1 MFPRGVSDL
10 GTRGYME
17 GKLRMSGTGYN
28 QLFLKDKKTRPC
40 APTQQAYARIL
51 VLGIGV
57 VAALLAGLFVPGV
70 AQAVTEGSA
79 TADVVY
85 VNDMI
90 YINLRAGPQS
100 GSETIK
106 VIPTGTRLTVLE
118 RPEGGE
124 SLRVRLDSGEEGWVQ
139 SQYLT
144 ELPVARDRIGPLE
157 ARVQQLEEER
167 AELRRQ
173 LKAATTDKKQL
184 EAGQANQEQE
194 VARLSRELEEL
205 RAISG
210 GAVATHAEN
219 QTLKHQ
225 QMVLGREVE
234 QLKAEKNALEGRIT
248 MVGIGAAV
256 IALIIGFYIGYT
268 PVRNQKRWQRL
279 P

>member
-1 MFPRGVSDL
+1 VRAVNDTGAW
-10 GTRGYME
+10 GYME
-17 GKLRMSGTGYN
+17 GMKGMSGTGYN
-28 QLFLKDKKTRPC
+28 NLLLKDKKEYLC
-40 APTQQAYARIL
+40 APTQRVYAR
-51 VLGIGV
+51 VLGLSVGV
-57 VAALLAGLFVPGV
+57 VAALLSGLFVPGL
-70 AQAVTEGSA
+70 AQAVTEDSGRPN
-79 TADVVY
+79 VVY

-90 YINLRAGPQS
+90 YINLRAGRQS

-167 AELRRQ
+167 TELRKQ
-173 LKAATTDKKQL
+173 LAAATDDKKRLQ
-184 EAGQANQEQE
+184 AGQSNQDQE
-194 VARLSRELEEL
+194 VSRLSRELEEL

-210 GAVATHAEN
+210 EAVATHAEN
-219 QTLKHQ
+219 QTLKQQ
-225 QMVLGREVE
+225 QMALDREVK
-234 QLKAEKNALEGRIT
+234 QLKAEKNELRGRIT

-256 IALIIGFYIGYT
+256 VALIIGFYIGYT

>member
-1 MFPRGVSDL
+1 M
-10 GTRGYME
+10 
-17 GKLRMSGTGYN
+17 
-28 QLFLKDKKTRPC
+28 
-40 APTQQAYARIL
+40 
-51 VLGIGV
+51 V
-57 VAALLAGLFVPGV
+57 VALLSGLFVPAM
-70 AQAVTEGSA
+70 AQAVTEGSG
-79 TADVVY
+79 TPDVVY

-90 YINLRAGPQS
+90 YINLRAGPQP

-173 LKAATTDKKQL
+173 VKAATTDKKQL
-184 EAGQANQEQE
+184 QAGQANQEQE
-194 VARLSRELEEL
+194 VARLNRELEEL

-210 GAVATHAEN
+210 DAVATHAEN
-219 QTLKHQ
+219 ETLKHQ
-225 QMVLGREVE
+225 QMALGREVE
-234 QLKAEKNALEGRIT
+234 QLKAEKNALKGRIT

>member
-1 MFPRGVSDL
+1 
-10 GTRGYME
+10 
-17 GKLRMSGTGYN
+17 MSGTGYN
-28 QLFLKDKKTRPC
+28 PLFSKDKKTRLC
-40 APTQQAYARIL
+40 APTQRTYARIL
-51 VLGIGV
+51 GLGIGV
-57 VAALLAGLFVPGV
+57 VAALLSGLFVPGV
-70 AQAVTEGSA
+70 ARAVTEGSGKP
-79 TADVVY
+79 DVVY

-90 YINLRAGPQS
+90 YINLRASPQS

-118 RPEGGE
+118 RPESGE

-144 ELPVARDRIGPLE
+144 DLPVARDRIGPLE

-173 LKAATTDKKQL
+173 VKAATSDKKQL
-184 EAGQANQEQE
+184 QAGQANQEQE
-194 VARLSRELEEL
+194 VERLNRELEEL

-225 QMVLGREVE
+225 QMALGREVE
-234 QLKAEKNALEGRIT
+234 QLKAEKNALEGRIA

-256 IALIIGFYIGYT
+256 IALIIGLYIGYT

>member
-1 MFPRGVSDL
+1 
-10 GTRGYME
+10 
-17 GKLRMSGTGYN
+17 
-28 QLFLKDKKTRPC
+28 
-40 APTQQAYARIL
+40 
-51 VLGIGV
+51 VL
-57 VAALLAGLFVPGV
+57 LSGLFVPGV
-70 AQAVTEGSA
+70 AQAVTEGSD
-79 TADVVY
+79 TPDVVY

-100 GSETIK
+100 DSETIK

-139 SQYLT
+139 SRYLT
-144 ELPVARDRIGPLE
+144 DLPVARDRVGPLE

-173 LKAATTDKKQL
+173 LTAANADKKELQT
-184 EAGQANQEQE
+184 GQANQEQDA
-194 VARLSRELEEL
+194 ARLSRELEEL

-210 GAVATHAEN
+210 SAVATHAEN
-219 QTLKHQ
+219 ETLKQ
-225 QMVLGREVE
+225 QQTALGREVE
-234 QLKAEKNALEGRIT
+234 QLKAEKSALKGRIT